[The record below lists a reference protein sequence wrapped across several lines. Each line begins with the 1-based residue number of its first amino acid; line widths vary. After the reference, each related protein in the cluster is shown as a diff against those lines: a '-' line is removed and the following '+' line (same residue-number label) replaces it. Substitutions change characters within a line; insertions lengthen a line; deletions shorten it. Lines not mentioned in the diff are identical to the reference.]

1 MKAARALLAW
11 SQEDLARKAG
21 VSLPT
26 VSRLELS
33 DGVVGGNSRTML
45 AIYAAFGK
53 AGIEFENDDSVG
65 VRLKSKE

>member
-33 DGVVGGNSRTML
+33 DGVVGGHSRTML
-45 AIYAAFGK
+45 AIHAAFEK
-53 AGIEFENDDSVG
+53 AGIEFESDDAIG
-65 VRLKSKE
+65 VRLNPKG